1 MAIKKAKSAAKPK
14 TPIQKKA
21 AAPAPVVSKPNP
33 VAPKPSPMSKL
44 STTQKVG
51 IGVAAVGAAVGVG
64 LAAKKIFGGK
74 RKRNQTQKLKS
85 KIIRK
90 QLKIKNLQ
98 LDRKLLR
105 EQLKGVM

>member
-14 TPIQKKA
+14 TPIQKKSVT
-21 AAPAPVVSKPNP
+21 PSVVSKPNP
-33 VAPKPSPMSKL
+33 VAAKPSPMAKL
-44 STTQKVG
+44 STGQKIG
-51 IGVAAVGAAVGVG
+51 IGVGVAAAAVGLGV
-64 LAAKKIFGGK
+64 AAKKVFSGK
-74 RKRNQTQKLKS
+74 KKRNQTQKLKS